1 LIESELEKDKLRK
14 APCHQ
19 AINHMTENKSC
30 HFPYLPHTDADRL
43 EMLKAIGVESFE
55 ELIKLIPKDVR
66 AQSLKLPRGMS
77 ELELSEHIA
86 SLAAKN
92 KPASAQACFL
102 GGGSYRRFVP
112 AIVPSIISRSEFS
125 TAYTPYQ
132 AEASQ
137 GTLQAIYEFQTA
149 ICLLTGLDVANAS
162 IYDGPTACAEAALMA
177 CRVTERQKIFIS
189 QAVNDEYASVTK
201 TYAKASHIDVDHL
214 SSLDGL
220 TDAAGVRESDKP
232 AALLVQYPNFL
243 GSIEDVKA
251 LAEAAHKVGALLI
264 VVSDPLSLGVL
275 APPGQFGADIVVGDA
290 QQCGNFL
297 SFGGPSAG
305 YVACRQEFVRQL
317 PGRLAGMTVDKEGKR
332 AFTLALQTREQHI
345 RRAKATSNIC
355 TNQALNALAMLVYLT
370 AMGPNGLKQV
380 GMLSMQRAHYLAKR
394 LMAIPGVKK
403 PLAAAF
409 FNEFVITTP
418 KPSRYILEELLK
430 NGIIGGLDLN
440 VHKPSIKDGILVA
453 VTEMNSRAQL
463 DQYADTLIRILADED
478 CPDDIRPNS
487 VALARSGKT
496 SSPVK

>member
-1 LIESELEKDKLRK
+1 
-14 APCHQ
+14 
-19 AINHMTENKSC
+19 MTEDKSC
-30 HFPYLPHTDADRL
+30 HFPYLPHTDHDRE
-43 EMLKAIGVESFE
+43 EMLKAIGVSSFD
-55 ELIKLIPKDVR
+55 ELVKLIPKEVR
-66 AQSLKLPRGMS
+66 AQSLNLPRGMS

-149 ICLLTGLDVANAS
+149 ICLLTGMDVANAS

-177 CRVTERQKIFIS
+177 CRLKERHKIFIS
-189 QAVNDEYASVTK
+189 LALNNEYASVTT
-201 TYAKASHIDVDHL
+201 TYANAAHIDVGQL
-214 SSLDGL
+214 ACPNGL
-220 TDAAGVRESDKP
+220 TDTKSLGEC
-232 AALLVQYPNFL
+232 AALIVQYPNFL
-243 GSIEDVKA
+243 GSIEDVKV
-251 LAEAAHKVGALLI
+251 LAEAAHKVDALLI
-264 VVSDPLSLGVL
+264 VVSDPLSLGLL

-297 SFGGPSAG
+297 SFGGPTAG
-305 YVACRQEFVRQL
+305 YIACRQDFIRQL
-317 PGRLAGMTVDKEGKR
+317 PGRLSGMTVDKEGKR

-370 AMGPNGLKQV
+370 AMGPHGLKQV

-394 LMAIPGVKK
+394 LAAIPGVKM
-403 PLAAAF
+403 PLTAAF
-409 FNEFVITTP
+409 FNEFVINTP
-418 KPSRYILEELLK
+418 KPSRYVLEELLK

-440 VHKPSIKDGILVA
+440 VHKPSISDGILVA

-463 DQYADTLIRILADED
+463 DHYADTLSRILLDED
-478 CPDDIRPNS
+478 NPKDIGKPNS
-487 VALARSGKT
+487 VSLARSGKT

>member
-1 LIESELEKDKLRK
+1 
-14 APCHQ
+14 
-19 AINHMTENKSC
+19 MTEDKSC
-30 HFPYLPHTDADRL
+30 HFPYLPHTDLDRL
-43 EMLKAIGVESFE
+43 EMLKAIGVASFE
-55 ELIKLIPKDVR
+55 ELVKLIPKEVR
-66 AQSLKLPRGMS
+66 ADSLKLPRGMS

-92 KPASAQACFL
+92 KPASGQACFL

-132 AEASQ
+132 AEVSQ

-149 ICLLTGLDVANAS
+149 VCLLTGMDVANAS

-177 CRVTERQKIFIS
+177 CRVTERSNIILS
-189 QAVNDEYASVTK
+189 EALNDEYASVTK
-201 TYAKASHIDVDHL
+201 TYANASHINVEQL
-214 SSLDGL
+214 SCVNGL
-220 TDAAGVRESDKP
+220 TETKKLIELDKP
-232 AALLVQYPNFL
+232 AALIVQYPNFL

-251 LAEAAHKVGALLI
+251 LADATHAVGALLI
-264 VVSDPLSLGVL
+264 IVSDPLSLGVL

-305 YVACRQEFVRQL
+305 YIACRQEFIRQF
-317 PGRLAGMTVDKEGKR
+317 PGRLSGMTVDKEGKR

-394 LMAIPGVKK
+394 LTSIPGVKR
-403 PLAAAF
+403 PLAASF

-418 KPSRYILEELLK
+418 KPSRYVLEELLK

-463 DQYADTLIRILADED
+463 DQYADTLSRILADEENPKD
-478 CPDDIRPNS
+478 VAKPNS
-487 VALARSGKT
+487 VSLARSGKT
-496 SSPVK
+496 S